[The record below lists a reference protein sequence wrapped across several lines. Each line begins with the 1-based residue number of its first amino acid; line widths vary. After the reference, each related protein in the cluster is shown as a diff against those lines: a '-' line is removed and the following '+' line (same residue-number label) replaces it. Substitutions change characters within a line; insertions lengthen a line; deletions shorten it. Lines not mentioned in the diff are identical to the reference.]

1 MSKKSRNISKRKFT
15 ARYLFYKS
23 ALPEQINDD
32 MAQTCYELKGY
43 EDKLEVLQKA
53 YEIVTTRFEGG
64 RVKTFSKLYDLVSTS
79 TEDLW
84 NRTGF
89 VHCTNQN
96 YLLTLLLVSTGKFSE
111 DEIKPKW
118 TFIWF
123 CSPHQYL
130 KVKVNDEYINVDCW
144 ARHYGIKFGKYAKGF
159 NTSILKKFA

>member
-1 MSKKSRNISKRKFT
+1 MMKRKFT

-23 ALPEQINDD
+23 ALPEQISDD
-32 MAQTCYELKGY
+32 IAETCHELKGY

-96 YLLTLLLVSTGKFSE
+96 
-111 DEIKPKW
+111 
-118 TFIWF
+118 
-123 CSPHQYL
+123 
-130 KVKVNDEYINVDCW
+130 
-144 ARHYGIKFGKYAKGF
+144 
-159 NTSILKKFA
+159 